1 MRIWLHMQSPHKT
14 RLAEYKPRQHQAS
27 LQVLGRG
34 LLMFLCLVVAGAR
47 AADIPNAIYQP
58 PQGVSADDQRAAL
71 DQLDRFVAKLGQ
83 LKTEIDRSHFD
94 LEALLDRAAFDEQKI
109 IAFVRDEISFEQYA
123 GLLRGA
129 EGTLISGAGNALDQA
144 LLLATLLNDAGFD
157 ARIVHGRID
166 AEQAKLLLSGIGK
179 GIGKNSANS
188 GHLATEPQAWEARLA
203 ELHDISGAP
212 APQHYAPLEEAPFYA
227 ATQRTTNELIQALH
241 DADIDLAKPDTN
253 SLVVEAQDYFWVESR
268 LSPGDAWQ
276 AHHPAFGTPIELAAE
291 PVEFFGGQVPESL
304 QHRLKIE
311 AFIEQKLGEQWQ
323 TYRVAGPWERPVA
336 NLNGVVLSY
345 LNQPNTLDADAIKT
359 GIGAAVNKANLFVPV
374 LNGEPGNSAFDLN
387 GSTID
392 IESLGM
398 DAFGAGA
405 VIQTVANKAGAAAN
419 TLAGMGT
426 TDDGESTDLAVLAA
440 HWIEYT
446 LIRPGGEET
455 RYRRMLLD
463 RRGAAGRMA
472 GQFRVRSMSKADI
485 RRALTVQHRFMVA
498 AGSYSEAYTAERVLQ
513 RLIDVAPAWR
523 LMVGYLYGSDIQLAA
538 ITELGPSP
546 LPHLALYRTFDLG
559 PEKLGAPIAYRASPS
574 LVVLRDG
581 LLAEERGFRS
591 VDVVANDR
599 RVLVRD
605 KNGELRVDAEK
616 AVTIGVWET
625 AIETLAHDNFG
636 PGSAEYNTFAAFNA
650 AQQQGIKTRMLQP
663 NTQDTSQVALDDDGR
678 VHLMRDLNSGH
689 AVLIPEQAPAG
700 LTMAGWWRVDPT
712 TGTTLGMTA
721 DGRGQDVVEY
731 LTEVTGHAL
740 TLINSLA
747 KYMDCEQYKNDAP
760 TKACCLV
767 EAHMNNVGG
776 MALGGLLGA
785 SLGAAGSTICD
796 TGGFL
801 RGEVENLAGT
811 NNQWSCRVFDGQQDD
826 MIGPG
831 GIVNTSFGGCGLLQD
846 Q

>member
-1 MRIWLHMQSPHKT
+1 MQIWWRHTRFADQA
-14 RLAEYKPRQHQAS
+14 RLAGQERWHRQAS
-27 LQVLGRG
+27 LQVLGRS
-34 LLMFLCLVVAGAR
+34 LLVFLCLVVAGAS

-58 PQGVSADDQRAAL
+58 PQDVSAADQRAAL
-71 DQLDRFVAKLGQ
+71 DQLDRFVAKLAQ
-83 LKTEIDRSHFD
+83 LTTEIDRSRFD
-94 LEALLDRAAFDEQKI
+94 LEALLDREEFDEQKI
-109 IAFVRDEISFEQYA
+109 IAFVRDEISFEQYP

-129 EGTLISGAGNALDQA
+129 QGTLISGAGNALDQA
-144 LLLATLLNDAGFD
+144 LLLATLLKDAGLD
-157 ARIVHGRID
+157 ARIVRGRID
-166 AEQAKLLLSGIGK
+166 AEQARLMLSGIGT
-179 GIGKNSANS
+179 NTSNP

-212 APQHYAPLEEAPFYA
+212 APQQYPPIEEAPFYA
-227 ATQRTTNELIQALH
+227 ATQRSTNELIQALH
-241 DADIDLAKPDTN
+241 DADIDLAGADTN
-253 SLVVEAQDYFWVESR
+253 SLLVEAQDYFWVESR

-311 AFIEQKLGEQWQ
+311 VFIEQKLGEQLQ
-323 TYRVAGPWERPVA
+323 THRVAGPWERPVA

-345 LNQPNTLDADAIKT
+345 LVQPNTLDAAAIKT

-374 LNGEPGNSAFDLN
+374 LNGEPGNSAFDLD

-392 IESLGM
+392 IESLSM

-419 TLAGMGT
+419 TLATMGT

-463 RRGAAGRMA
+463 RLGAAGRMA
-472 GQFRVRSMSKADI
+472 GQNRVRAMSEADI

-498 AGSYSEAYTAERVLQ
+498 TGSYSEAYAAERVLR

-523 LMVGYLYGSDIQLAA
+523 LMVRYLYGSDIQLAA
-538 ITELGPSP
+538 ITELDPSP
-546 LPHLALYRTFDLG
+546 LPHLALYRTFDMGLQ
-559 PEKLGAPIAYRASPS
+559 KLDAPIAYRASPS

-636 PGSAEYNTFAAFNA
+636 PGSAEYNTFATFDA

-678 VHLMRDLNSGH
+678 VHLMRDLISGH

-700 LTMAGWWRVDPT
+700 LTMAGWWRVDPA

-721 DGRGQDVVEY
+721 DGRGQDAVEY
-731 LTEVTGHAL
+731 LTELTGHAL

-785 SLGAAGSTICD
+785 SLGGAGAAICD
-796 TGGFL
+796 AGGFL
-801 RGEVENLAGT
+801 RGEVENLSGT
-811 NNQWSCRVFDGQQDD
+811 NNQWSCHVFDGQQDD